1 MDKRPI
7 FDWFYEQGDLY
18 VTIMTTNSPL
28 IKVPPDIMKKKF
40 EKLVIGESSTP
51 RLTYNEEGISV
62 SMRFGRKFEDCF
74 LPWDSIVVME
84 GEEAVIQFA
93 VSDIEDDQVEEEGE
107 DSNDKE
113 KTGEKG
119 EKKGGHLKLVK

>member
-7 FDWFYEQGDLY
+7 FDWFYDQGDLY

-40 EKLVIGESSTP
+40 EKFVIGGTSTP
-51 RLTYNEEGISV
+51 RLTYNEEGINV

-84 GEEAVIQFA
+84 GDEAVIQFA
-93 VSDIEDDQVEEEGE
+93 VSDIEDDEIE
-107 DSNDKE
+107 
-113 KTGEKG
+113 EKG
-119 EKKGGHLKLVK
+119 EESRGADKTEGEGKKRGGHLKLVK